1 MKVGIANEIIV
12 DEFGNGIMDDI
23 IVDIAWFVSCT
34 LLLIKKWCGSPNSMQ
49 STSFQFLLTNQ
60 CRQPHDS
67 MLA

>member
-12 DEFGNGIMDDI
+12 DEFGNGITDDI
-23 IVDIAWFVSCT
+23 IVDIAWFVSCM